1 MKIEYLPY
9 SNENKVEFLSLVHI
23 LYIED
28 PEGEAITDE
37 KIVSTINFLTE
48 NTKNG
53 EILLFSGNGIIL
65 GYTILIYYWSNE
77 FGEQII
83 FIDELYVK
91 NEYRGKK
98 IGSKFLK
105 YLFNKKKDNFKAVFL
120 EVFQSNNR
128 AFDFYIK
135 NGFVKNEGIYLE
147 HVL

>member
-9 SNENKVEFLSLVHI
+9 SNENKVEFLSLVHS

-28 PEGEAITDE
+28 PEGESITDE

-77 FGEQII
+77 FGGQII

-135 NGFVKNEGIYLE
+135 NGFVKNEGIYLK